1 MKRCVF
7 AILLFALWTGCGE
20 GEGGK
25 PASVPAKGEDA
36 MARFVLKEKPQ
47 GGAGIKE
54 VIKEASPEE
63 VVAHGIVGDIFA
75 GHAAFRLMDPSLLKD
90 CTDEGKPWVLC

>member
-1 MKRCVF
+1 MKRCVS
-7 AILLFALWTGCGE
+7 AILSFALWAGCGE

-25 PASVPAKGEDA
+25 PASGPAKREDV

-54 VIKEASPEE
+54 VIKEGSPEE
-63 VVAHGIVGDIFA
+63 VVAHGIVGDILS
-75 GHAAFRLMDPSLLKD
+75 GYAAFRLMDPSLLKD
-90 CTDEGKPWVLC
+90 CNDEGKPWVPC